1 MKYVIIGNSAAG
13 IAAIEGIRSRDE
25 SGEIVLVSD
34 EKHFTYGRPL
44 ISYYLMGAT
53 DTERMRYRP
62 ADFYEKNN
70 VRTIFGVRAE
80 QIDAENKKVMLSDG
94 KTLCYDKLLVA
105 TGSRPFVPPMEG
117 LDGVKKK
124 FSFMNYD
131 DALALEKAI
140 GAKTRVLIVGAG
152 LIGLKCC
159 EGIAERVKS
168 VTVVD
173 LADHVLASIL
183 DEYGAGIVQRALEEK
198 GVKFYLSDSVAHFE
212 KTFAMLKSGA
222 RVEFDVLVVAV
233 GVRPNVELVKSAGGE
248 VRRGIAIDTRG
259 ETSVKDVY
267 AAGDCTE
274 SRDIVTG
281 EQKILALMPNAYLQG
296 HCAGVN
302 MAGGDEVFDKAVAM
316 NAIGFFGTHVLTAG
330 VYTGES
336 YEEKTNE
343 KYKKLFYKD
352 GYLNGFILV
361 NEPER
366 AGIYTSLIRE
376 RTPLS
381 DIDFELIKKSPA
393 LMAFSVKAR
402 AEKLA
407 RRV

>member
-117 LDGVKKK
+117 LVGVKKK
-124 FSFMNYD
+124 FSFMTYD

-212 KTFAMLKSGA
+212 ETFAMLKSGA

-248 VRRGIAIDTRG
+248 VHRGIAIDTRG
-259 ETSVKDVY
+259 ETSIKDVY

-274 SRDIVTG
+274 SHDIVTG

-302 MAGGDEVFDKAVAM
+302 MAGGDEFFDKAVAI

-336 YEEKTNE
+336 YEEKTDE